1 MRGIHTT
8 PSANG
13 DGGVALALLIVFSF
27 LLVLLLP
34 GEALAWGPGVH
45 TAAARFVLAN
55 LDLVP
60 LSVASLI
67 TQFPNTYLYGCLSAD
82 FFVGK
87 GTKGKP
93 GHSHNWESAFRLAGS
108 ANSPQLMAHALGY
121 MSHLAADV
129 VAHNYYVPDV
139 MARTALPGKLA
150 HVYVEMQADSHL
162 TGGHTLSRLSRPSQR
177 IVDRSLVAA
186 LEKNPFSYLCRK
198 RVFGGSVRLCRLRG
212 WNRSLRFAQRLM
224 PLPDGEQTVEDM
236 FELSLRAVLNVLHS
250 PEESILKNFD
260 PIGSANLARAKRKRA
275 ASVDVRL
282 LELPVLPV
290 LVFQEV
296 A

>member
-1 MRGIHTT
+1 
-8 PSANG
+8 
-13 DGGVALALLIVFSF
+13 LALLIAFSF

-60 LSVASLI
+60 VSVASLI

-93 GHSHNWESAFRLAGS
+93 GHSHNWDSAFRLADA
-108 ANSPQLMAHALGY
+108 ANSPQLMAHSLGY

-139 MARTALPGKLA
+139 MARTAMPGNLA

-162 TGGHTLSRLSRPSQR
+162 TGGHTLKGRLSRPSQR
-177 IVDRSLVAA
+177 MVDRSLVAA
-186 LEKNPFSYLCRK
+186 LDKNPLSYLCRK
-198 RVFGGSVRLCRLRG
+198 RVFGGSVRLSRLRG
-212 WNRSLRFAQRLM
+212 WNRSLRFAQRLL
-224 PLPDGEQTVEDM
+224 PLPNGEKPVEAM
-236 FELSLRAVLNVLHS
+236 FELSLRAVLDVLHS
-250 PEESILKNFD
+250 PEESVLRNYD
-260 PIGSANLARAKRKRA
+260 PIGSVNLARAKRKRA
-275 ASVDVRL
+275 ASVDERL
-282 LELPVLPV
+282 LGLPVLPV

>member
-1 MRGIHTT
+1 LT
-8 PSANG
+8 
-13 DGGVALALLIVFSF
+13 LLIAFSF

-87 GTKGKP
+87 GTKGRP
-93 GHSHNWESAFRLAGS
+93 GHSHNWDSALRLTDS
-108 ANSPQLMAHALGY
+108 AHSPQLMAHALGY

-139 MARTALPGKLA
+139 MARTAMPGNLA

-162 TGGHTLSRLSRPSQR
+162 TGGHALKGRLSRPAQR
-177 IVDRSLVAA
+177 MVDRSLVAA
-186 LEKNPFSYLCRK
+186 LDKNPLSYLCRK
-198 RVFGGSVRLCRLRG
+198 RVFGGSVRLSRLRG
-212 WNRSLRFAQRLM
+212 WNRSLRFAQRLL
-224 PLPDGEQTVEDM
+224 PLPNGEKPVETM
-236 FELSLRAVLNVLHS
+236 FELSLRAVLDVLHS
-250 PEESILKNFD
+250 PEDSILRDFD
-260 PIGSANLARAKRKRA
+260 PIGSVNLARAKRKRA
-275 ASVDVRL
+275 ASVDERL
-282 LELPVLPV
+282 LGLPALPL